1 MTGYII
7 RRLIIGVIVLLI
19 VSMLVFV
26 VLRELPGDPIF
37 LYIAENRYTSLTPE
51 DLQALR
57 VQYGLD
63 RSLPVQYVQWLNK
76 VVHGDFG
83 TSILYRNNVAGLI
96 KGALPI
102 TISLS
107 VLAMLVS
114 AFLGILFGA
123 LSALRRGK
131 WLDSVVTM
139 WANLGITAPGFWVAI
154 IMMYIFALKLHWL
167 PPFGYTSPFT
177 DFGMYVKQAI
187 MPVICLAIFPIG
199 ALTRQ
204 TRSSML
210 EVIRQDYIRTAW
222 SKGLRERVIVIRHM
236 LKNALI
242 PIVTLLGMQLRQ
254 VFSGAVIIETVFNI
268 PGMGRLSVDALFSRD
283 FIVVQDVVLII
294 SAIVVLT
301 NILVDVAYGV
311 VDPRIRYS

>member
-1 MTGYII
+1 MAGYIV
-7 RRLIIGVIVLLI
+7 RRLIIGLVVLIL
-19 VSMLVFV
+19 VSMIIFI
-26 VLRELPGDPIF
+26 VLRELPGDPLF
-37 LYIAENRYTSLTPE
+37 LYIAENKFSSLTPADIQE
-51 DLQALR
+51 LR
-57 VQYGLD
+57 AQYGLD
-63 RSLPVQYVQWLNK
+63 RSLPVQYFDWLNHI
-76 VVHGDFG
+76 VHGDFG
-83 TSILYRNNVAGLI
+83 TSVLYRNSVAGLI

-107 VLAMLVS
+107 LFAMIIS
-114 AFLGILFGA
+114 AIIGILFGA

-131 WLDSVVTM
+131 WLDSVVTIL
-139 WANLGITAPGFWVAI
+139 ANIGITAPGFWVAI
-154 IMMYIFALKLHWL
+154 IMMYVFGLKLHWL
-167 PPFGYTSPFT
+167 PPFGYTSPTT
-177 DFGMYVKQAI
+177 DFGMFARQAV

-210 EVIRQDYIRTAW
+210 EVMRQDYIRTAW
-222 SKGLRERVIVIRHM
+222 AKGLKERMIVIRHM

-242 PIVTLLGMQLRQ
+242 PIITLLGMQLRQ

-294 SAIVVLT
+294 SAIVILS
-301 NILVDVAYGV
+301 NLLVDVAYGV
-311 VDPRIRYS
+311 VDPRIRYG

>member
-1 MTGYII
+1 MTGYIV
-7 RRLIIGVIVLLI
+7 RRLITGLVVLIV

-37 LYIAENRYTSLTPE
+37 LYISENRYSSLTPE
-51 DLQALR
+51 NIQALR

-63 RSLPVQYVQWLNK
+63 RSLPVQYLDWLNHI
-76 VVHGDFG
+76 VHGDFG
-83 TSILYRNNVAGLI
+83 TSILYRNSVSGLI

-107 VLAMLVS
+107 ILAMLVS
-114 AFLGILFGA
+114 ALLGILFGA

-139 WANLGITAPGFWVAI
+139 LANVGITAPGFWVAI
-154 IMMYIFALKLHWL
+154 LMMYVFALKLHWL

-177 DFGMYVKQAI
+177 DFGMFTRQAI
-187 MPVICLAIFPIG
+187 MPVFCLAIFPIG

-210 EVIRQDYIRTAW
+210 EVMRQDYIRTAW
-222 SKGLRERVIVIRHM
+222 SKGLKEQTIVIRHM

-242 PIVTLLGMQLRQ
+242 PIVTLLGIQLRQ

-283 FIVVQDVVLII
+283 FIIVQDVVLII
-294 SAIVVLT
+294 SAIVILS
-301 NILVDVAYGV
+301 NLLVDVAYGM
-311 VDPRIRYS
+311 VDPRIRYG